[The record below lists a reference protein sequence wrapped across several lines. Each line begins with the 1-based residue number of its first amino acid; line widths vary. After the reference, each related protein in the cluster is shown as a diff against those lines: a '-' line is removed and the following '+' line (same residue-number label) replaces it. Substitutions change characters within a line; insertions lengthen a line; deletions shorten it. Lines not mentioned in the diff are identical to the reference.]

1 MIRGQMRLGFSRQFR
16 SLGNL
21 TLRHPI
27 QNRLLHYLK
36 DGIALWQRMPG
47 EMLDYGRVLTVL
59 KQGVALDGAAR
70 TKTTGKI

>member
-1 MIRGQMRLGFSRQFR
+1 MKILIINPPHEAIGS
-16 SLGNL
+16 
-21 TLRHPI
+21 
-27 QNRLLHYLK
+27 
-36 DGIALWQRMPG
+36 RMPG